1 MASRLR
7 KLMEQVY
14 FAVPGVSEFG
24 GKLVGEEGRICCEG
38 NILYLWAEFQY
49 QNRDRWR
56 QNDSTEGNIS
66 AFLSV
71 PLSLI
76 WRGSAMP

>member
-24 GKLVGEEGRICCEG
+24 GKLVGEGGRICREG